1 MSSCSCVEP
10 ARMTRCRDANGV
22 LRMHMTCVKSLA
34 IPAGMFGLF
43 LLWLPISLQAQ
54 LILSFAVLGVMFLAM
69 TRPKSTTFRLLTFT
83 FAGILA
89 MRYAF
94 WRTTETLPSIQ
105 EPLNFIPGL
114 ILYLAEMYCLAMLAI
129 SFFMLADPLKRKA
142 PDVGDAASLP
152 TVDVFIPSYN
162 EEPELLAGTLAAAK
176 SLLYPKNKL
185 NVYLLDDG
193 GTAGSLGAVASTTVH
208 FAALDDDEIEAYI
221 ATGEPLRVAGA
232 FTVDGLGGAFVTSIE
247 GDHHNVVG
255 LSLPLLRELVRE
267 VGVGWFDLT

>member
-1 MSSCSCVEP
+1 M
-10 ARMTRCRDANGV
+10 
-22 LRMHMTCVKSLA
+22 L
-34 IPAGMFGLF
+34 GLF

-54 LILSFAVLGVMFLAM
+54 LILSFAVLGVMPWAM
-69 TRPKSTTFRLLTFT
+69 TRPKSTTLRLVTFT

-94 WRTTETLPSIQ
+94 WRTTETLPSIY

-142 PDVGDAASLP
+142 PEPGDAANLP

-176 SLLYPKNKL
+176 SLLYPKDKL

-193 GTAGSLGAVASTTVH
+193 GTDAKRNH
-208 FAALDDDEIEAYI
+208 KDPRI
-221 ATGEPLRVAGA
+221 ATPRSAATEQLKALCACSACTTMPASRTITPRPA
-232 FTVDGLGGAFVTSIE
+232 TST
-247 GDHHNVVG
+247 
-255 LSLPLLRELVRE
+255 RA
-267 VGVGWFDLT
+267 